1 MLSDDEIKLAK
12 LLFGLLKNAT
22 SQTVVKD
29 FLRTKGILVS
39 AQNWDDLFEKRIEPA
54 LTDKRISVG
63 DLRDLLQQVEEY
75 GKQHTFLFSCTPD
88 RAEGLLSPKRIAAIA
103 AEEGLTD
110 LFQNPLDLEMP
121 DSPTIVDIR
130 LNHVDPTKQPVSLT
144 IKVVET
150 RIIKRL
156 VSEVHDQTNGEFV
169 KRYTTSKKR
178 VVNIVNLDHNGLLE
192 LRIASQD
199 TQTKY
204 HDLVRNLKNK
214 VRKFI
219 PMDGF
224 KEISLTQAK
233 CKILR
238 ERASLTNEIRYSTST
253 ATNDLG
259 TRMQLFSPTTDDN
272 LSADDGSMDAIDSF
286 LARDGQVTGANIYVK
301 LPDIDPPRE
310 LRLLIS
316 GEINEFAVT
325 VACSAGEYEYV
336 RGKVISFNS

>member
-12 LLFGLLKNAT
+12 LLFGLLKSAT

-39 AQNWDDLFEKRIEPA
+39 AQNWDDLFEKRIAPA
-54 LTDKRISVG
+54 LAEKRISVK

-75 GKQHTFLFSCTPD
+75 GKQHTFLFNCTAD

-110 LFQNPLDLEMP
+110 LLQNPLDLEMP

-130 LNHVDPTKQPVSLT
+130 LDRPDPEKQPASLT

-150 RIIKRL
+150 RIINRL
-156 VSEVHDQTNGEFV
+156 TSEAHDQETGEFV
-169 KRYTTSKKR
+169 RRFSTSKKR
-178 VVNIVNLDHNGLLE
+178 AVSIVHLDHNGILE

-199 TQTKY
+199 TKTRY
-204 HDLVRNLKNK
+204 HDLVRNLKHK

-224 KEISLTQAK
+224 KETSLSQAK
-233 CKILR
+233 TKILR
-238 ERASLTNEIRYSTST
+238 DRKNLAEEIRYSTST

-259 TRMQLFSPTTDDN
+259 SKLQLSSLTTDDN
-272 LSADDGSMDAIDSF
+272 LRADDGSMDAIDHF
-286 LARDGQVTGANIYVK
+286 LAKDGQVTGANIYVK
-301 LPDIDPPRE
+301 LPDTDPVRE

-316 GEINEFAVT
+316 GESNEFAVT

-336 RGKVISFNS
+336 RGKVIAYNS